1 MGPEP
6 HGLNGQVN
14 KLGEQKLLRRS
25 ILAVHNQPTPPVD
38 LDSSRAVNTKTGV
51 AGQLELENE
60 IEIIH
65 VDLSAGIS

>member
-38 LDSSRAVNTKTGV
+38 FDSRRAVNTKTGV
-51 AGQLELENE
+51 AGQLELENK

-65 VDLSAGIS
+65 VDLSAGIP